1 MKRFAPLLGI
11 LVLIGLLALL
21 NKDMNKNAG
30 RDNDDAP
37 PDPAAA
43 SPRPAATKI
52 TTTAQDPLPSEI
64 TLGNAATAQYKVTV
78 GWVYDRTN
86 QPDPAALAQ
95 AIDTVKQGVAASGGR
110 LSAEIVN
117 LDMPPDELSPQAQA
131 VTELG
136 VAINDGPRVSGERD
150 MAPLTGNL
158 GEGAVSAAAIKAAL
172 ASILN
177 MRASLSGWVTGG
189 STKASYRC

>member
-1 MKRFAPLLGI
+1 MKRFAPILGI

-21 NKDMNKNAG
+21 NKGMNKNGA

-37 PDPAAA
+37 AEPAAA
-43 SPRPAATKI
+43 SPRPATKI

-86 QPDPAALAQ
+86 QPDPAVVAQ
-95 AIDTVKQGVAASGGR
+95 AIDAVKQGVAASGGR

-117 LDMPPDELSPQAQA
+117 LDVPPDELSPQAQA

-136 VAINDGPRVSGERD
+136 VAISDGPRVSVEGKEI
-150 MAPLTGNL
+150 PLTGNP
-158 GEGAVSAAAIKAAL
+158 GEGAVSAAAIKAYL
-172 ASILN
+172 AGIVD

>member
-1 MKRFAPLLGI
+1 MKRFAPILGI

-21 NKDMNKNAG
+21 NKGMNKNAA

-37 PDPAAA
+37 AEPAAA
-43 SPRPAATKI
+43 SPRPAAKI

-64 TLGNAATAQYKVTV
+64 TLGNAATAQYKVTM

-95 AIDTVKQGVAASGGR
+95 AIDAVKQGVAASGGR

-117 LDMPPDELSPQAQA
+117 LDVPPDELSPRAQA

-136 VAINDGPRVSGERD
+136 VAINDGPRVSVEGKEI
-150 MAPLTGNL
+150 PLTGNP

>member
-1 MKRFAPLLGI
+1 MKRFAPILGI

-21 NKDMNKNAG
+21 NKGMNKNAG

-37 PDPAAA
+37 PRPAAA
-43 SPRPAATKI
+43 KV

-64 TLGNAATAQYKVTV
+64 TLGDAATAQYKVTV

-95 AIDTVKQGVAASGGR
+95 VIDAVKQSVAASGGR

-117 LDMPPDELSPQAQA
+117 LDVPPDELSPQAQA

-150 MAPLTGNL
+150 EAPLTGNP
-158 GEGAVSAAAIKAAL
+158 GEGAVSAAAIKAYL
-172 ASILN
+172 AGIVN